1 MSYSFD
7 KATDRGSIGDNVYT
21 IFEHLKSLVNDFKHR
36 HRWIWELMQNARF
49 VTNISLQL
57 RSKVERVRQI
67 SGLQNEVVS
76 EVISDGIA
84 TSIKGTNIRYAI
96 QAALG
101 F

>member
-49 VTNISLQL
+49 VTNISL
-57 RSKVERVRQI
+57 
-67 SGLQNEVVS
+67 
-76 EVISDGIA
+76 
-84 TSIKGTNIRYAI
+84 
-96 QAALG
+96 
-101 F
+101 